1 VSKFDDILASN
12 AQYVAEFQSSALT
25 GQAARGLAIITCI
38 DSRIAP
44 LAIVGMQPGDAKI
57 IRNAGARV
65 TDDVLRTLVL
75 ATHLLNVSRILVMPH
90 TDCRMASGT
99 ESEIHAAIREKSGID
114 TRSVE
119 IRTVRDPLE
128 ALAID
133 LERIKAFPLLASGI
147 EVMGAMFDVATG
159 QLRQIS

>member
-1 VSKFDDILASN
+1 
-12 AQYVAEFQSSALT
+12 
-25 GQAARGLAIITCI
+25 
-38 DSRIAP
+38 
-44 LAIVGMQPGDAKI
+44 
-57 IRNAGARV
+57 
-65 TDDVLRTLVL
+65 
-75 ATHLLNVSRILVMPH
+75 MPH

-99 ESEIHAAIREKSGID
+99 ESEIHAAIRAKSGID